1 VLIWCVATLRADI
14 AARSDVFSI
23 SRHRGDSSFFIC
35 GGTVDVR
42 AVQKHCVL
50 LHDWASMRTKH
61 SQPMLVAVVVVV
73 AARTVAAAA
82 TAPCRDRLK
91 QPFAASS
98 IWNTAIGSGAVLLD
112 ANLYAPP
119 PGPPSPPPADSCAVG
134 RADPSKRTGCSGWQP
149 AWKSDDCLKVRCV
162 ATRCVGFECLL
173 QGLCGA
179 PLRWSCTLTMPSAD
193 SARPWTLQITKEPG
207 CVILY
212 TLTRHRP
219 THEGQMLLR
228 VYVLSKALLSR
239 FAHRSIA

>member
-1 VLIWCVATLRADI
+1 VRCYASSRHRSSYPGYDV
-14 AARSDVFSI
+14 RSDVFSI
-23 SRHRGDSSFFIC
+23 SWRFIC

-42 AVQKHCVL
+42 GSKTRAGADHSKPMQ
-50 LHDWASMRTKH
+50 SIRTMH